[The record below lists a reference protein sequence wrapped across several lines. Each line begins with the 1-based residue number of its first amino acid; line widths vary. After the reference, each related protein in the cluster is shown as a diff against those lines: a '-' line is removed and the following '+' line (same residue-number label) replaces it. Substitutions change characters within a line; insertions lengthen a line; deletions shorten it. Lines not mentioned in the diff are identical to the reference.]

1 MSPLKTLSEILYK
14 VRLLEV
20 VGSTAIEVSD
30 ICFDSRKVEPGC
42 LFVAVR
48 GTHVDGHNYI
58 SQAFQDGAAAIIC
71 EEFPEFQSDEITYIK
86 VTDSNLAL
94 GQIASNFYDHPSD
107 KMKVIGVT
115 GTNGKTTIATLLFNL
130 FRSLGYKVGLI
141 STVCNRI
148 EDKEIPATHTTPDA
162 ISLNQLFSMMV
173 DEGCTYCF
181 MEVSSHAIVQERIA
195 GIQFAGAVFTNLTH
209 DHLDFHKT
217 FTEYLKAKKR
227 LFDELAPSAFA
238 LSNLDDKNG
247 TVMIQNTRA
256 IRKYYSLKTLTDFKA
271 KIVENRIDGLQLN
284 IEGNDVWFRL
294 VGIFNAYN
302 LMAIYGTAI
311 LLGEESS
318 AVLTAMSNLNAVEGR
333 FDHVKSTNGIIGI
346 VDYAH
351 TPDALLNVL
360 STIENLRTGNE
371 QIITVV
377 GCGGDRD
384 RTKRPIMARIAA
396 EKSDRVILTSDN
408 PRSEDPETIISE
420 MQQGIDPILSR
431 KTISIVNRREAIKT
445 ACTLALPGDII
456 LIAGKGHEK
465 YQEIQGLRHH
475 FDDKETLNEFLTIT
489 EKQ

>member
-58 SQAFQDGAAAIIC
+58 SQAFQDGAIAIIC

-445 ACTLALPGDII
+445 ACALALPGDII

>member
-445 ACTLALPGDII
+445 ACALALPGDII

>member
-1 MSPLKTLSEILYK
+1 MNPLKTLSEILYK
-14 VRLLEV
+14 VRLVEV
-20 VGSTAIEVSD
+20 FGSTAIQVSD

-48 GTHVDGHNYI
+48 GIHVDGHDYI
-58 SQAFQDGAAAIIC
+58 RQAFQDGAAAIIC
-71 EEFPEFQSDEITYIK
+71 EELPDYQSDEITYIK
-86 VTDSNLAL
+86 VSDSNLAL

-130 FRSLGYKVGLI
+130 FRSLGYKAGLI

-148 EDKEIPATHTTPDA
+148 EDTEIPATHTTPDA
-162 ISLNQLFSMMV
+162 ISINQLFSIMV
-173 DEGCTYCF
+173 EEGCTYCF

-217 FTEYLKAKKR
+217 FNEYLKAKKR

-247 TVMIQNTRA
+247 TVMLQNTKA
-256 IRKYYSLKTLTDFKA
+256 NRKFYSLKTLTDFKA

-284 IEGNDVWFRL
+284 IDGNDVWFRL

-318 AVLTAMSNLNAVEGR
+318 AVLMAMSNLNAVEGR
-333 FDHVKSTNGIIGI
+333 FDYVKSTNGIIGI

-360 STIENLRTGNE
+360 NTIEALRTGNE

-408 PRSEDPETIISE
+408 PRSEDPEAIISE
-420 MQQGIDPILSR
+420 MQQGIDVSLAR

-445 ACTLALPGDII
+445 ACALALPGDII
-456 LIAGKGHEK
+456 LVAGKGHEK

-475 FDDKETLNEFLTIT
+475 FDDKESLNEFLTIN

>member
-1 MSPLKTLSEILYK
+1 MNPLKTLSEILYK
-14 VRLLEV
+14 VRLIEV
-20 VGSTAIEVSD
+20 SGSTAIQVSD
-30 ICFDSRKVEPGC
+30 LCFDSRKVEPGS

-48 GTHVDGHNYI
+48 GTRVDGHDYI
-58 SQAFQDGAAAIIC
+58 RQAFQDGASAIIC
-71 EEFPEFQSDEITYIK
+71 EEFPDFKSDEITFIK
-86 VTDSNLAL
+86 VSNSSLAL
-94 GQIASNFYDHPSD
+94 GQIASNFYDHPSE

-130 FRSLGYKVGLI
+130 FRSLGYKAGLL
-141 STVCNRI
+141 STVCNKI
-148 EDKEIPATHTTPDA
+148 EDTEIPTINTTPDA
-162 ISLNQLFSMMV
+162 LSINQLFSRMV
-173 DEGCTYCF
+173 EEGCKYCF

-195 GIQFAGAVFTNLTH
+195 GIQFTGAVFTNLTL

-217 FTEYLKAKKR
+217 FSEYLKAKKR
-227 LFDELAPSAFA
+227 FFDELAPSAFA
-238 LSNLDDKNG
+238 LTNLDDKNG
-247 TVMIQNTRA
+247 PVMVQNTKA
-256 IRKYYSLKTLTDFKA
+256 SRKFYSLKTLTDFRA

-284 IEGNDVWFRL
+284 IDGNDVWFRL
-294 VGIFNAYN
+294 VGTFNAYN
-302 LMAIYGTAI
+302 LLAIYGTAV
-311 LLGEESS
+311 LLGEEPS
-318 AVLTAMSNLNAVEGR
+318 AVLMAMSNLNAVEGR
-333 FDHVKSTNGIIGI
+333 FDYVKAETGIVGI

-384 RTKRPIMARIAA
+384 RSKRPIMARIAA

-408 PRSEDPETIISE
+408 PRSEDPEAIITE
-420 MQQGIDPILSR
+420 MQQGIDPILAR

-445 ACTLALPGDII
+445 ACALALPGDII

-475 FDDKETLNEFLTIT
+475 FDDKETLNEFLTT
-489 EKQ
+489 PEKP

>member
-1 MSPLKTLSEILYK
+1 MNPLKTLSEILYK
-14 VRLLEV
+14 VRLIDV
-20 VGSTAIEVSD
+20 VGSTAIQVSE

-48 GTHVDGHNYI
+48 GTRVDGHNFI
-58 SQAFQDGAAAIIC
+58 TQALQDGAVAIVC
-71 EEFPEFQSDEITYIK
+71 EEFPDFQSDEITYIK
-86 VTDSNLAL
+86 VSDSNFAL
-94 GQIASNFYDHPSD
+94 GQIASNFYDQPSS

-130 FRSLGYKVGLI
+130 FRSLGYKAGLI

-148 EDKEIPATHTTPDA
+148 EETEIPATHTTPDA
-162 ISLNQLFSMMV
+162 ISINQLFSIMV
-173 DEGCTYCF
+173 EEECSYCF
-181 MEVSSHAIVQERIA
+181 MEVSSHAIVQGRIA
-195 GIQFAGAVFTNLTH
+195 GIHFAGAIFTNLTH

-217 FTEYLKAKKR
+217 FNEYLKAKKKF
-227 LFDELAPSAFA
+227 FDDLTPAAFA

-247 TVMIQNTRA
+247 EVMLQNTRA
-256 IRKYYSLKTLTDFKA
+256 KRKFYSLKTMTDFRA

-294 VGIFNAYN
+294 VGSFNAYN
-302 LMAIYGTAI
+302 LLAIYGTAI

-318 AVLTAMSNLNAVEGR
+318 TVLTAMSNLNAVEGR
-333 FDHVKSTNGIIGI
+333 FDHVKSTNGIVGI

-360 STIENLRTGNE
+360 STIEILRTGNE

-384 RTKRPIMARIAA
+384 RTKRPVMARIAA
-396 EKSDRVILTSDN
+396 EKSNRVILTSDN

-420 MQQGIDPILSR
+420 MLQGIDVNLAR
-431 KTISIVNRREAIKT
+431 KTISITNRREAIKA
-445 ACTLALPGDII
+445 ACAFALPGDII

-465 YQEIQGLRHH
+465 YQEINGIRHH
-475 FDDKETLNEFLTIT
+475 FDDKEILNEFLIIP
-489 EKQ
+489 KK

>member
-1 MSPLKTLSEILYK
+1 MKLLKTLSDILYK
-14 VRLLEV
+14 VRLIDV
-20 VGSTAIEVSD
+20 VGSTAIQVSD

-48 GTHVDGHNYI
+48 GTHVDGHNFI
-58 SQAFQDGAAAIIC
+58 TQAFQDGAVAILC

-86 VTDSNLAL
+86 VSNSNLAL
-94 GQIASNFYDHPSD
+94 GQIASNFYDHPSG

-130 FRSLGYKVGLI
+130 FRSLGYKAGLI

-148 EDKEIPATHTTPDA
+148 EDTEIPATHTTPDA
-162 ISLNQLFSMMV
+162 ISINQLFSIMV
-173 DEGCTYCF
+173 EEECSYCF

-195 GIQFAGAVFTNLTH
+195 GIDFAGGVFTNLTH

-217 FTEYLKAKKR
+217 FNEYLNAKKR
-227 LFDELAPSAFA
+227 FFDDLIPSAFA

-247 TVMIQNTRA
+247 TVMLQNTRA
-256 IRKYYSLKTLTDFKA
+256 NRKFYSLKTLTDFRA

-284 IEGNDVWFRL
+284 IESNDVWFRL
-294 VGIFNAYN
+294 VGSFNAYN
-302 LMAIYGTAI
+302 LLAIYGTAI

-318 AVLTAMSNLNAVEGR
+318 AVLMAMSNLNAVEGR
-333 FDHVKSTNGIIGI
+333 FDHIKSTNGIVGI

-360 STIENLRTGNE
+360 NTIEILRTGND

-396 EKSDRVILTSDN
+396 EKSNRVILTSDN
-408 PRSEDPETIISE
+408 PRSEEPEAIISE
-420 MQQGIDPILSR
+420 MLQGIDVNMTR

-445 ACTLALPGDII
+445 ACAFALPGDII

-465 YQEIQGLRHH
+465 YQEVKGIRHH
-475 FDDKETLNEFLTIT
+475 FDDKEILNEFLTIS